1 MARTILFLIHGVG
14 QRAAAGSSNP
24 SRDAAVTWWKA
35 PVESLVTQARTYA
48 PHVDFG
54 LTCGANGVKIVP
66 LSYCD
71 LIVEQLERWDDV
83 GSTDIAGAVKKQFPD
98 LGLPYVESLAD
109 ISAADAPAFWSK
121 AVDILL
127 YRAFHDR
134 AIRVHV
140 REQIRRAIVDNATGG
155 QLPGVAFVAHSL
167 GTAVLHDTLA
177 ELFLNPQEFLGLVNM
192 DVLVYCSLANVSK
205 VLQSVVNPHESPV
218 RPFGASGLGQPRVR
232 RFINVHHKYDPIPY
246 IGMFRP
252 AAWSPAMCAYQA
264 SEPSHITAVNTHA
277 YVEYLRDPRVW
288 APLFEC
294 ILDVPLSSSQLDA
307 LVAAHD
313 ARPSP
318 PCIAAVQELRDT
330 VSDLALLVSHLNPS
344 SVWQSIGAFTR
355 GLAAIDEA
363 RAQCGGA
370 AGGGE

>member
-14 QRAAAGSSNP
+14 QRAPVGSTNP
-24 SRDAAVTWWKA
+24 ARDAAATWWKE
-35 PVESLVTQARTYA
+35 PVEALVQQARSYA
-48 PHVDFG
+48 PNADIG

-71 LIVEQLERWDDV
+71 VIIEQLERWSDFR
-83 GSTDIAGAVKKQFPD
+83 STDVAEAVSKQFPD
-98 LGLPYVESLAD
+98 LGLQYLESLAD
-109 ISAADAPAFWSK
+109 ISAADSPAFWSK

-127 YRAFHDR
+127 YRVFHDR

-140 REQIRRAIVDNATGG
+140 REQIRRALVDNSISG
-155 QLPGVAFVAHSL
+155 QLPGVAFIAHSL

-192 DVLVYCSLANVSK
+192 DVLAYCSLANVSK

-218 RPFGASGLGQPRVR
+218 RPFGANGLGQPRVR

-252 AAWSPAMCAYQA
+252 AAWNPEMCAYLA
-264 SEPSHITAVNTHA
+264 SEPTHVTAVNTHA

-294 ILDVPLSSSQLDA
+294 VLDIPLSPVQLEA
-307 LVAAHD
+307 LVAVHD

-318 PCIAAVQELRDT
+318 PCVAAIEELKDT
-330 VSDLALLVSHLNPS
+330 VSELAFLVTHLNPS
-344 SVWQSIGAFTR
+344 NAWQAIGAFTR
-355 GLAAIDEA
+355 AFAAIDDA
-363 RAQCGGA
+363 RAKCRAISGGA
-370 AGGGE
+370 E